1 MGKVSDFYCNRGA
14 YAELFFVSRKIFFP
28 NLQNIRLTDYTLEVF
43 KVLKIK
49 HIPSFLCLLL
59 RVAEINI
66 KNRLDIDSMENKKT
80 GQQLPSTHAGD
91 GGEAMEKT
99 EDNPISDGPKKAQ
112 KPQDAGW
119 YVAVV
124 RVNCEKR
131 IAIDIQDVLD
141 NKAIWF
147 EYWVPTKRTFVVDR
161 RTNKRK
167 EKDRVFLS
175 TFIFCHVSRK
185 DLNEIR
191 FRSDVYKMLTMPGSK
206 DIYRIPD
213 AELENY
219 RQFVECAC
227 EEVSAYTAPLK
238 KGQKVRIFGGNM
250 QGIEAYVQRVKGK
263 RAVIGCEIKY
273 IAGATIEIDRELLQ
287 IIED

>member
-43 KVLKIK
+43 KVLKFK
-49 HIPSFLCLLL
+49 HIPSFLCLLF

>member
-28 NLQNIRLTDYTLEVF
+28 NLLNIRLTDYTLEAF
-43 KVLKIK
+43 KVLKFK

-80 GQQLPSTHAGD
+80 GQQLPPTHAGD

>member
-1 MGKVSDFYCNRGA
+1 
-14 YAELFFVSRKIFFP
+14 
-28 NLQNIRLTDYTLEVF
+28 
-43 KVLKIK
+43 
-49 HIPSFLCLLL
+49 
-59 RVAEINI
+59 
-66 KNRLDIDSMENKKT
+66 MENKKT

-175 TFIFCHVSRK
+175 TFIFW
-185 DLNEIR
+185 D
-191 FRSDVYKMLTMPGSK
+191 
-206 DIYRIPD
+206 
-213 AELENY
+213 
-219 RQFVECAC
+219 
-227 EEVSAYTAPLK
+227 
-238 KGQKVRIFGGNM
+238 
-250 QGIEAYVQRVKGK
+250 
-263 RAVIGCEIKY
+263 
-273 IAGATIEIDRELLQ
+273 Q
-287 IIED
+287 IILLCF

>member
-1 MGKVSDFYCNRGA
+1 
-14 YAELFFVSRKIFFP
+14 
-28 NLQNIRLTDYTLEVF
+28 
-43 KVLKIK
+43 
-49 HIPSFLCLLL
+49 
-59 RVAEINI
+59 
-66 KNRLDIDSMENKKT
+66 MENKKT
-80 GQQLPSTHAGD
+80 GQQLPPTHAGD

-167 EKDRVFLS
+167 EG
-175 TFIFCHVSRK
+175 VSK
-185 DLNEIR
+185 LPI
-191 FRSDVYKMLTMPGSK
+191 
-206 DIYRIPD
+206 
-213 AELENY
+213 
-219 RQFVECAC
+219 
-227 EEVSAYTAPLK
+227 
-238 KGQKVRIFGGNM
+238 
-250 QGIEAYVQRVKGK
+250 
-263 RAVIGCEIKY
+263 
-273 IAGATIEIDRELLQ
+273 
-287 IIED
+287 

>member
-1 MGKVSDFYCNRGA
+1 
-14 YAELFFVSRKIFFP
+14 
-28 NLQNIRLTDYTLEVF
+28 
-43 KVLKIK
+43 
-49 HIPSFLCLLL
+49 
-59 RVAEINI
+59 
-66 KNRLDIDSMENKKT
+66 
-80 GQQLPSTHAGD
+80 
-91 GGEAMEKT
+91 MEKT

-131 IAIDIQDVLD
+131 IAIDVQDVLD

-206 DIYRIPD
+206 DILPNPRRRVGKLPPVRRVCLRGSLRLYGPLEKRPKGAYLRRQHARHRSLRAARERQKSRHRLRNQVHRWRHHRDRPRTPPD
-213 AELENY
+213 HRGLNPPPPK
-219 RQFVECAC
+219 RQIHLSHNV
-227 EEVSAYTAPLK
+227 
-238 KGQKVRIFGGNM
+238 
-250 QGIEAYVQRVKGK
+250 VQVVPVVQV
-263 RAVIGCEIKY
+263 VIQLSSPK
-273 IAGATIEIDRELLQ
+273 TDSSV
-287 IIED
+287 

>member
-1 MGKVSDFYCNRGA
+1 
-14 YAELFFVSRKIFFP
+14 
-28 NLQNIRLTDYTLEVF
+28 
-43 KVLKIK
+43 
-49 HIPSFLCLLL
+49 
-59 RVAEINI
+59 
-66 KNRLDIDSMENKKT
+66 MENKKT
-80 GQQLPSTHAGD
+80 GQQLPPTHAGD

-175 TFIFCHVSRK
+175 TFIFCHVSQK

-206 DIYRIPD
+206 DICRIPD

-238 KGQKVRIFGGNM
+238 KGQKVRVFGGNM
-250 QGIEAYVQRVKGK
+250 QGIEAYVQCVKGK

>member
-1 MGKVSDFYCNRGA
+1 M
-14 YAELFFVSRKIFFP
+14 
-28 NLQNIRLTDYTLEVF
+28 
-43 KVLKIK
+43 
-49 HIPSFLCLLL
+49 
-59 RVAEINI
+59 
-66 KNRLDIDSMENKKT
+66 
-80 GQQLPSTHAGD
+80 
-91 GGEAMEKT
+91 
-99 EDNPISDGPKKAQ
+99 
-112 KPQDAGW
+112 
-119 YVAVV
+119 V

-147 EYWVPTKRTFVVDR
+147 EYWVSTKRTFVVDR

-227 EEVSAYTAPLK
+227 EEVSAYTTFEERP
-238 KGQKVRIFGGNM
+238 KVRIFGGNM

-273 IAGATIEIDRELLQ
+273 IAGMPPSRSTANSSRSSRTKSPPQKD
-287 IIED
+287 IICLPTLSKLSPLSK

>member
-1 MGKVSDFYCNRGA
+1 
-14 YAELFFVSRKIFFP
+14 
-28 NLQNIRLTDYTLEVF
+28 
-43 KVLKIK
+43 
-49 HIPSFLCLLL
+49 
-59 RVAEINI
+59 
-66 KNRLDIDSMENKKT
+66 MENKKT
-80 GQQLPSTHAGD
+80 GQQLPPTHAGD

-191 FRSDVYKMLTMPGSK
+191 FRSDVYKILTMPGSK

-263 RAVIGCEIKY
+263 RAVIVAKSSTSL
-273 IAGATIEIDRELLQ
+273 APPSRSTANSSRSSRTKSPFPPKDRFICLPTLSKLSPLSK
-287 IIED
+287 

>member
-1 MGKVSDFYCNRGA
+1 
-14 YAELFFVSRKIFFP
+14 
-28 NLQNIRLTDYTLEVF
+28 
-43 KVLKIK
+43 
-49 HIPSFLCLLL
+49 
-59 RVAEINI
+59 
-66 KNRLDIDSMENKKT
+66 MENKKT
-80 GQQLPSTHAGD
+80 GQQLPPTHAGD

-219 RQFVECAC
+219 RQFVVCAC

>member
-43 KVLKIK
+43 KVLKFK
-49 HIPSFLCLLL
+49 YIPSFLCLLL

-206 DIYRIPD
+206 AIYRIPD

>member
-1 MGKVSDFYCNRGA
+1 
-14 YAELFFVSRKIFFP
+14 
-28 NLQNIRLTDYTLEVF
+28 
-43 KVLKIK
+43 
-49 HIPSFLCLLL
+49 
-59 RVAEINI
+59 
-66 KNRLDIDSMENKKT
+66 MENKKT
-80 GQQLPSTHAGD
+80 GQQLPPTHAGD

-141 NKAIWF
+141 SKAIWF

-238 KGQKVRIFGGNM
+238 K
-250 QGIEAYVQRVKGK
+250 AK
-263 RAVIGCEIKY
+263 RCVSSA
-273 IAGATIEIDRELLQ
+273 ATCKASKPTCSA
-287 IIED
+287 

>member
-1 MGKVSDFYCNRGA
+1 MGKVSDFYCNREA

-43 KVLKIK
+43 KVLKFK

-80 GQQLPSTHAGD
+80 GQQLPPTHAGD

-213 AELENY
+213 AELVNY

>member
-28 NLQNIRLTDYTLEVF
+28 NLQNIRLTDYTPEVF
-43 KVLKIK
+43 KVLKFK

>member
-1 MGKVSDFYCNRGA
+1 MIVWRIRKQVSSYRPLMQGTA
-14 YAELFFVSRKIFFP
+14 AKPWRK
-28 NLQNIRLTDYTLEVF
+28 
-43 KVLKIK
+43 LKITQF
-49 HIPSFLCLLL
+49 PTAL
-59 RVAEINI
+59 
-66 KNRLDIDSMENKKT
+66 
-80 GQQLPSTHAGD
+80 
-91 GGEAMEKT
+91 
-99 EDNPISDGPKKAQ
+99 KKAQ

-219 RQFVECAC
+219 RQFVESAC